1 MHLLISFSCW
11 TNHQTRLIL
20 IIFDR
25 LRVTGEDRIHN
36 KSRKGNSMQIGLLGL
51 PNSGKTTIFNALTRS
66 RVEVGAY
73 INNKAK
79 PNVAVVEVGDERLS
93 RLTQLYHPKKTTYA
107 TIEIVDFAG
116 LAQGSARKND
126 SFSAQMNLVR
136 NLDAIALVVRNFGD
150 DVAGSPTPLTDIDTM
165 VTEFILADM
174 MVTEKRL
181 ERIAWSAKRGK
192 KTNTMQLEEKVL
204 HKILKAL
211 YRGQPVGNLSLNPNE
226 QKLINGFRFL
236 TLKPFFV
243 ILNSGENNFGC
254 NPVLLAEIQEK
265 YKVIEFAG
273 NFEMELAAFNDT
285 QEAGVFM
292 EEMGI
297 AESAHN
303 RMTRFAY
310 EVMDHISFITV
321 GPDEVRAWTLRNGDT
336 ALDAAATIHSDLC
349 RGFIRA
355 ECFSYDDLMACG
367 SEKGIRDNGHF
378 RLEGK
383 NYKVKDGDILNIL
396 FSV

>member
-1 MHLLISFSCW
+1 MHSLILFSCW

-66 RVEVGAY
+66 QVEVGAY
-73 INNKAK
+73 INNKTK

-181 ERIAWSAKRGK
+181 ERIAWNIRRGK

-204 HKILKAL
+204 HKILEAL
-211 YRGQPVGNLSLNPNE
+211 YHGQPLRDLTLNPNE
-226 QKLINGFRFL
+226 QKLISGFQFL
-236 TLKPFFV
+236 TRKPLFV
-243 ILNSGENNFGC
+243 ILNSGENNFGGT
-254 NPVLLAEIQEK
+254 PELLAQIQEK

-273 NFEMELAAFNDT
+273 NFEMELAAFSDT

-297 AESAHN
+297 AESARD

-336 ALDAAATIHSDLC
+336 ALDAAAAIHSDLC

>member
-1 MHLLISFSCW
+1 MI
-11 TNHQTRLIL
+11 R
-20 IIFDR
+20 D
-25 LRVTGEDRIHN
+25 
-36 KSRKGNSMQIGLLGL
+36 KSRKGNFMQIGLLGL

-66 RVEVGAY
+66 KAEVGAY
-73 INNKAK
+73 VNNKAK
-79 PNVAVVEVGDERLS
+79 PNVAIVEVGDERIT

-107 TIEIVDFAG
+107 TIKIVDFAG
-116 LAQGSARKND
+116 FAQGSARKND
-126 SFSAQMNLVR
+126 FSSAQMNLVR

-150 DVAGSPTPLTDIDTM
+150 DLTGSPMPLADIDTM
-165 VTEFILADM
+165 VTEFILTDM
-174 MVTEKRL
+174 IVTEKRL
-181 ERIAWSAKRGK
+181 ERIAWSARRGK
-192 KTNTMQLEEKVL
+192 KTHTMQQEEKVL
-204 HKILKAL
+204 HKILEEL
-211 YRGQPVGNLSLNPNE
+211 YLGQPVRNLTLNPNE
-226 QKLINGFRFL
+226 QKLISGFQFL
-236 TLKPFFV
+236 TQKPFFV
-243 ILNSGENNFGC
+243 ILNSGENNFGR
-254 NPVLLAEIQEK
+254 NPELLAQIEEK

-273 NFEMELAAFNDT
+273 SFEMELAAFSDI
-285 QEAGVFM
+285 QEAELFM

-297 AESAHN
+297 AESAHD

-336 ALDAAATIHSDLC
+336 ALEAAATIHSDLC

-367 SEKGIRDNGHF
+367 SEKGIRDNGHYH
-378 RLEGK
+378 LEGK

>member
-1 MHLLISFSCW
+1 
-11 TNHQTRLIL
+11 
-20 IIFDR
+20 
-25 LRVTGEDRIHN
+25 
-36 KSRKGNSMQIGLLGL
+36 MQIGLLGL

-66 RVEVGAY
+66 QAQVGAY
-73 INNKAK
+73 VNNKAK
-79 PNVAVVEVGDERLS
+79 PNIAVVAVGDERIT

-116 LAQGSARKND
+116 FTQGSAQKND
-126 SFSAQMNLVR
+126 PFCAQMNLVR

-150 DVAGSPTPLTDIDTM
+150 DVTGSPMPLADIHTM
-165 VTEFILADM
+165 VTEFILTDM

-181 ERIAWSAKRGK
+181 ERIAWSARRGK
-192 KTNTMQLEEKVL
+192 KTNTLQLEEKVL
-204 HKILKAL
+204 HKILEEL
-211 YRGQPVGNLSLNPNE
+211 YRGQPVCNLTLNPNE
-226 QKLINGFRFL
+226 QKLINGFQFL
-236 TLKPFFV
+236 TRKPFFV
-243 ILNSGENNFGC
+243 ILNSGENNFGRD
-254 NPVLLAEIQEK
+254 PELLAEIEEK

-273 NFEMELAAFNDT
+273 NFEMELAAFSDT

-297 AESAHN
+297 VESAHD
-303 RMTRFAY
+303 RITRFAY
-310 EVMDHISFITV
+310 EVLDHISFITV

-336 ALDAAATIHSDLC
+336 ALEAAATIHSDLC

-355 ECFSYDDLMACG
+355 ECFSYDDLMTFG
-367 SEKGIRDNGHF
+367 SEKGVRDNGHF